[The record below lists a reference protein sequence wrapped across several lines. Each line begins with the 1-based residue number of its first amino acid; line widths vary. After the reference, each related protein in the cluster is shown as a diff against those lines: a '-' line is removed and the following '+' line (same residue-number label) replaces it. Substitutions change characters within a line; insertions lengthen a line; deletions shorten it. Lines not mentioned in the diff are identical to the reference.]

1 MDGVLGLE
9 VRPALL
15 DQEIGPEVGFT
26 VSQLP
31 TCPGLAPCPQGQL
44 DAQTSEPPVL
54 RGISHPKSSVIERKG
69 RWARPGLRTLTDTLD
84 HTGLAA
90 LF

>member
-1 MDGVLGLE
+1 MLVKAQLIPELPWMVLLGLE

-44 DAQTSEPPVL
+44 DAQTSKPPVL
-54 RGISHPKSSVIERKG
+54 RGISHPQKLS
-69 RWARPGLRTLTDTLD
+69 D
-84 HTGLAA
+84 
-90 LF
+90 